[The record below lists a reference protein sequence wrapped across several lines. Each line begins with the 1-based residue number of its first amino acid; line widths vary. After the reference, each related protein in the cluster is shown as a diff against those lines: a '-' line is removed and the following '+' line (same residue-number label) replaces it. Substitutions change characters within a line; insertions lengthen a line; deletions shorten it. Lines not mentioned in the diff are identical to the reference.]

1 GVVRLLDH
9 VLDRRV
15 RLVGDRD
22 PDRYADRGHAQPAQ
36 VERPDRRANAL
47 AHLDRDRA
55 GRVPQQHGELLAAVT
70 GRDVV
75 LADGADDRAGDRP
88 QDLVADLVAVAVV
101 EALELV
107 DVDHQDANGVL
118 GPATPGEQ
126 GAELVEIAPI
136 REPGQGVRG
145 RAGLGL
151 AVRV

>member
-15 RLVGDRD
+15 RLVGVRV
-22 PDRYADRGHAQPAQ
+22 PGRAADRGYAQPAQ

-55 GRVPQQHGELLAAVT
+55 GRVPQQHGEFLAAVT

-107 DVDHQDANGVL
+107 DVDHQHANGVL
-118 GPATPGEQ
+118 GPAAPGEQ
-126 GAELVEIAPI
+126 RAEPI
-136 REPGQGVRG
+136 EVASVREPGQGVRG
-145 RAGLGL
+145 GAG
-151 AVRV
+151 